1 MSKFDTILKRIEEQM
16 PNMQQMGGQ
25 PKPPVTNQPQQ
36 QQQFDQKIVAEL
48 VAAKTPEQVQMAL
61 QKLQATQQQAQQKTA
76 TPNTATQ
83 PAV

>member
-25 PKPPVTNQPQQ
+25 PKPPVTNPPQ
-36 QQQFDQKIVAEL
+36 QQQFDQKIVDEL

-61 QKLQATQQQAQQKTA
+61 QKLQATQQQTT